1 MAPNPWC
8 LGYALFCFVLLGL
21 THVPTTLLLCH
32 RFKNTHQITT
42 ISGASLLLASP
53 IGKSNMLGSA
63 PEYILTYRVS

>member
-21 THVPTTLLLCH
+21 THMPTTLSACPSLLLHH

-42 ISGASLLLASP
+42 VSGSCLLTLVP
-53 IGKSNMLGSA
+53 TGLGTLVQ
-63 PEYILTYRVS
+63 Y